1 MGLPVL
7 LTTMLAFSSCLVWD
21 LNGWLLSALLCT
33 AMSAYCG
40 CPSVTLGLHMHH
52 LEGAD
57 HTAKKP
63 TTAYVLISEFA
74 LSCLHYKREDWVA
87 NLGAMLFYTSSS
99 TFLYICVPVSPV
111 YLLVVMVHCAWACE
125 CQTGLKSI
133 LILQLKCLHTQCSPF
148 LFAALRSERKQPR
161 CTHWKQHGMEGV
173 KTRGC
178 CRFNEAIVRTTAC
191 FFQNSSQR
199 CHLSPIEEMLW
210 AMSVRGQERLPF
222 ILLYSWFRIKRG

>member
-1 MGLPVL
+1 M
-7 LTTMLAFSSCLVWD
+7 ADCCQHCY
-21 LNGWLLSALLCT
+21 ALLWVHIVAVPAWHWGCT
-33 AMSAYCG
+33 CTIWRVQITLPKNLPLLMSSSQSSHSHACIT
-40 CPSVTLGLHMHH
+40 SVRM
-52 LEGAD
+52 E
-57 HTAKKP
+57 
-63 TTAYVLISEFA
+63 EF
-74 LSCLHYKREDWVA
+74 WVA